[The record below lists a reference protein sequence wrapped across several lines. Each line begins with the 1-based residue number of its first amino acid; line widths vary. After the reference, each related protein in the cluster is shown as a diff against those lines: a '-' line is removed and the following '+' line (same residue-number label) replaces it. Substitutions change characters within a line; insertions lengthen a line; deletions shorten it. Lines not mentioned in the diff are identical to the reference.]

1 MVAMNVKCP
10 YCECSYELGADIL
23 KDPVGNEK
31 LGYGWWLRCY
41 RCKRK
46 WWLRNTVVEMEMNT
60 PIKVDKTAKIQ
71 RISALSRKRPKTA
84 NTKTRSIKWWKY
96 AIYATLIIT
105 VIMCYYHKT
114 IFYNFLLKKAQHLS
128 ENVISK
134 VTMLDVKYDISPNN
148 MLTVTGDISNYDE
161 KVIAKVNGLKVTVFD
176 NKSVVIAWSNDFDN
190 LRILP
195 QQKSPFSVNKQLPG
209 DIKDIRV
216 EVSVY

>member
-1 MVAMNVKCP
+1 MNVKCP

-23 KDPVGNEK
+23 KEPVGNEK

-46 WWLRNTVVEMEMNT
+46 WWLRNTIVEMEMNT

-71 RISALSRKRPKTA
+71 RISALSRKRPKTT
-84 NTKTRSIKWWKY
+84 NTKTQSIKWWKY
-96 AIYATLIIT
+96 AIYATLIIA

-134 VTMLDVKYDISPNN
+134 VTMQDVKYDISPDN

-176 NKSVVIAWSNDFDN
+176 NKSVVISWSNDFDN

>member
-1 MVAMNVKCP
+1 MNVKCP

-23 KDPVGNEK
+23 KEPVGNEK

-46 WWLRNTVVEMEMNT
+46 WWLRNTIVEMEMNT

-96 AIYATLIIT
+96 AIYATLIIA

-134 VTMLDVKYDISPNN
+134 VTMLDVKYDISPDN

-176 NKSVVIAWSNDFDN
+176 NKSVVISWSNDFDN

>member
-46 WWLRNTVVEMEMNT
+46 WWLRNTVVEMKMNT
-60 PIKVDKTAKIQ
+60 PIKVDKTAQIQ
-71 RISALSRKRPKTA
+71 RISAFSRKKTV
-84 NTKTRSIKWWKY
+84 NTKKRGIRWGKY
-96 AIYATLIIT
+96 VIYAVLIT
-105 VIMCYYHKT
+105 GAVTCYYQRT
-114 IFYNFLLKKAQHLS
+114 IFYDFLLKKAQHLS

-134 VTMLDVKYDISPNN
+134 VAMSDVKYDVSPDNI
-148 MLTVTGDISNYDE
+148 LTVTGDISNYDE

-176 NKSVVIAWSNDFDN
+176 NKSVVISWNNDFDN